1 MIGYRIRNKQDLNI
15 FYRRF
20 KCKYDVREW
29 SFTYASTPIF
39 YVTGGVM
46 QNWGLER
53 DKVRDVPI
61 YELCQF
67 NDYYEEIFYNK
78 K

>member
-1 MIGYRIRNKQDLNI
+1 MGFI
-15 FYRRF
+15 
-20 KCKYDVREW
+20 W
-29 SFTYASTPIF
+29 SLWG
-39 YVTGGVM
+39 VTGGVM